1 MRYYPNSSGKKTR
14 FIGIAILIF
23 VFFQGVNP
31 TVSYDQSYGD
41 TIEWINLRPT
51 NSYSLKIVQSL
62 SIPKVINSSVII
74 DGEID
79 LNEYLTSFIDPITS
93 IIVYWEHNGINL
105 TVGLISPLTGWVSF
119 GIVANES
126 RDNDMH
132 KSNMILGGVSG
143 STYVVDL
150 FGIGGYNHGNDTE
163 NGGFYN
169 ILESSASENTSHT
182 ILEFI
187 IPLNSTDPLDPPM
200 AENTT
205 ISIFVGNSANDV
217 IAGGSHSAP
226 GGHSATIEAF
236 LWPITVETRGTSLTL
251 QADLEIHQGK
261 KLSLSANLKDEL
273 ENPLENRT
281 ITFFLDTQFGIL
293 EIEEVDTNISGDA
306 NTSFIHPTLSG
317 NLSFGVKF
325 IEDSDESGSLLYL
338 SSEIGLLIAS
348 GSLFAVWAFYGL
360 CGLILISF
368 LFSKKERIEE
378 KNATENSIDQR
389 SEE

>member
-261 KLSLSANLKDEL
+261 KLSLSANLKDE
-273 ENPLENRT
+273 
-281 ITFFLDTQFGIL
+281 
-293 EIEEVDTNISGDA
+293 GDA

-338 SSEIGLLIAS
+338 SSEAKQYVMINPEEEAPSDPIRAILGVIGLLIAS